1 MITQLPDPVL
11 NQKTQDIKK
20 IDKATRALIARLW
33 KELEKESRGV
43 GLAAPQ
49 IGEPYSVAVIYFEPS
64 KEQLEKDPKIKPIPK
79 TVLINPKIVWKSKD
93 TAVEKEGCLSIP
105 DIETEVPRYKKVH
118 VEYLDENGKKQKIK
132 ARGFLA
138 RLLQHEID
146 HLYGRKIIDYQ

>member
-1 MITQLPDPVL
+1 MITKFPDPIL
-11 NQKTQDIKK
+11 SQKTQDIKK
-20 IDKATRALIARLW
+20 IDKATRDLIARLW
-33 KELEKESRGV
+33 EELEKEPIGI

-49 IGEPYSVAVIYFEPS
+49 IGEPYSIAVIHFEPS
-64 KEQLEKDPKIKPIPK
+64 KEQLKKNQEIKPIPK

-93 TAVEKEGCLSIP
+93 IAVEKEGCLSIP
-105 DIETEVPRYKKVH
+105 DIEVEVPRYKKVH

-132 ARGFLA
+132 ARGLLA